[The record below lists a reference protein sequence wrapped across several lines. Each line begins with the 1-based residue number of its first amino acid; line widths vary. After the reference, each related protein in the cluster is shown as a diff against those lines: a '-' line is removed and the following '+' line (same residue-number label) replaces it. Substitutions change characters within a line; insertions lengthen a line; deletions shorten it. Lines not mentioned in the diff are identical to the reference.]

1 MKALRTIV
9 ATAVIVFALTTVAV
23 AGAQKLSGPAADDA
37 TNAQPSQP
45 VAQPAAAQPAAAG
58 AVTLSAHQFA
68 ALLRAVGAGAQHRD
82 VGHAGKDDQA
92 RAHQRQHA
100 DTHSAAHGGAR
111 GAVTSRHTT
120 TQASRHHTTHAT
132 THHATTQPT
141 STHDGDASGGTHDGG
156 HDGGTHDGGHDGG
169 GCD

>member
-23 AGAQKLSGPAADDA
+23 AGAQKLSGPAADG
-37 TNAQPSQP
+37 TTSAQASQP
-45 VAQPAAAQPAAAG
+45 AVQPAAAQPAAAG

-68 ALLRAVGAGAQHRD
+68 ALLRAVGAGARHRD
-82 VGHAGKDDQA
+82 AVHAGKDDQA

-100 DTHSAAHGGAR
+100 DTHAAHGGAR